1 VSKRTKIILGIVA
14 LVVVVGGVGFA
25 VLGSQGAGPEV
36 ETATVEAKDLAVTVT
51 ASGKVEAGVSSDV
64 FPPTAG
70 TLDEIYVSDGETV
83 TAGTRLAMMDT
94 QALELQVKQAKA
106 GLAAA
111 QAQLKNVNATGGG
124 SADVKAAQSSVNA
137 ASAAV
142 TAAKQQRTAAV
153 SQQSAAKLG
162 WENASDAYDA
172 AKLVYPSTSPTLT
185 ALAAAE
191 AQAEA
196 GYRQATAGVS
206 QANAGVSQAQ
216 AGLDGARAQLARAK
230 GANPASQR
238 AAAEAGVRQA
248 AAGLEAAEDALDK
261 ATLVAPID
269 GVVIFNAPGAA
280 LGGGS
285 PATEGSAVSPQA
297 APFTVVDLAALKFT
311 AEVDEADIERV
322 KPGMQVVV
330 TLDAFPGEEFKSTV
344 TRINPAAQPTA
355 TGGTV
360 FEVEILLED
369 MGSDILLGMKGDAD
383 IEVSSRGSALTIPVE
398 ALFSEGGTDYVYSVV
413 DNKLKKVEITV
424 GATTDTEVEVLE
436 GLEEGAVVALSGSTQ
451 YTDGMPV
458 RMAQ

>member
-1 VSKRTKIILGIVA
+1 MSKRTKIVLGIVA
-14 LVVVVGGVGFA
+14 LVVVIGGVAFA
-25 VLGSQGAGPEV
+25 VIGSQGAGPEV
-36 ETATVEAKDLAVTVT
+36 ETATVQAKDLAVTVT
-51 ASGKVEAGVSSDV
+51 ASGKVEAGVSADV

-83 TAGTRLAMMDT
+83 TAGTKLAIMDT
-94 QALELQVKQAKA
+94 QALELQVQQARA

-111 QAQLKNVNATGGG
+111 QAQLRNVSATGGG
-124 SADVKAAQSSVNA
+124 AADVKAARS
-137 ASAAV
+137 AV
-142 TAAKQQRTAAV
+142 TAAEAALSAVRQQQTAAR
-153 SQQSAAKLG
+153 SAQTAAKLA

-172 AKLVYPSTSPTLT
+172 AKLIYPSGSPTLT

-196 GYRQATAGVS
+196 GYRQATAGVA

-216 AGLDGARAQLARAK
+216 AGLDGARAQLARAQ

-238 AAAEAGVRQA
+238 AAAEAAVRQA
-248 AAGLEAAEDALDK
+248 AAGLEAAQDALDK
-261 ATLVAPID
+261 ATLTAPID
-269 GVVIFNAPGAA
+269 GVVIFNAPSSPLGAGA
-280 LGGGS
+280 
-285 PATEGSAVSPQA
+285 PPTEGSSVSPQA

-311 AEVDEADIERV
+311 AEVDEADIDRV

-330 TLDAFPGEEFKSTV
+330 TLDAFPGEKFASTV

-369 MGSDILLGMKGDAD
+369 TGADILLGMKGDAD

-398 ALFSEGGTDYVYSVV
+398 ALFSEGGTDYVYAVV
-413 DNKLKKVEITV
+413 DGKLKKTEITV

-458 RMAQ
+458 RVAQ